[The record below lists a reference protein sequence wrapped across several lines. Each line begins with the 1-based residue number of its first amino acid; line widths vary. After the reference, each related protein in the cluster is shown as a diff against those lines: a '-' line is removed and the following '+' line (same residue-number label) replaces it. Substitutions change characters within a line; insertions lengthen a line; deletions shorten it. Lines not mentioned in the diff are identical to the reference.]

1 MKQHGHGSRMI
12 AHGRQHGLDRPQD
25 ELNSGQSD
33 SLRLLAATAL
43 AADNIACLQIDII
56 GCERAERE

>member
-1 MKQHGHGSRMI
+1 MI

-25 ELNSGQSD
+25 ELNSVQSD

-43 AADNIACLQIDII
+43 AADNVACLQIDII